1 MIKAV
6 YKSSISSNSAST
18 RCTCWYN
25 DSEISDILYSTAMY
39 DVVLTIRSLL
49 LITHYVWVRVVVS
62 VSNVSVSRR
71 FFEHLGLVSVSASY
85 VSFT

>member
-6 YKSSISSNSAST
+6 YKSSINSNSAST

-62 VSNVSVSRR
+62 ASNVSV
-71 FFEHLGLVSVSASY
+71 FEHLCLVSVSASY